1 MRKIL
6 LFALIV
12 IVLVSLNWFRELKA
26 ESLADLSNADK
37 AILKE
42 RLERKVP
49 STKKTGVYETPTIFD
64 STDIAS
70 VPDDTTRK
78 VDGSPNA
85 HQPIVTGHTGGTDI
99 MPPFESLTPFGHDL
113 FRAPSGEAS
122 PPNDIASSDDYIL
135 GPGDNIIIYLWGRVE
150 QEYNLTLD
158 REGKVFIPKVGG
170 LTAWGMTLEKFSEY
184 ARKQLSTVY
193 SEFDMTV
200 SLGKIRSIRI
210 YLTGEVN
217 RPGAYTVSSLTSLFN
232 ALYLAGGPSG
242 NGSMRDIRL
251 MRNGKQIAGVDLY
264 HFLLKGDNSVDVKLE
279 AGDAIF
285 VPVAG
290 TRVAVRG
297 QIKRPAIYELKGGE
311 RIADLLTLAG
321 GATAEAYLNRVM
333 LERIDGGNEWEV
345 VDLNLSNEQT
355 ESLDNVVLT
364 DGDRI
369 TVYSIFDFRKNMV
382 AVYGHVKHPGYY
394 ERNDSTRVSSLVS
407 RAQLQPYDVCFD
419 RANLFRRYSDLRT
432 EIIPVD
438 LNRVLAGDSTA
449 DLYLRDRD
457 SLHIYSLQDV
467 DWDRYVYIEGEV
479 KHPGSYKLYDNM
491 TVRDLIFLAG
501 SFNRSASL
509 LQAELA
515 RVDSIGQ
522 VSLQYVSLQDKALD
536 TTFLAEDDRL
546 YIRQIPEWQLHRT
559 VKVEGEVIYP
569 GEYVLSSR
577 DETLFHLLGRVG
589 GFTRNAFPEGLVF
602 ERKSIGTALQRLRV
616 PQLLEKSNP
625 IVEDSSGN
633 LNRQLLFEF
642 EPQSV
647 NRIIID
653 MNKILSTNGKLG
665 DVVLEPGD
673 HIFVPAIPSGVTIMG
688 AVGANG
694 TIKFARDN
702 SVRSYIERAGNF
714 SPQADKSGMRLIR
727 ANGEVVS
734 GKSSLGKRVELGDV
748 IVVPTKIKK
757 DHDWGKTL
765 TVVLTATTSVLT
777 SILIINKL

>member
-6 LFALIV
+6 LFALVV

-26 ESLADLSNADK
+26 QNLADLSEADK
-37 AILKE
+37 TLLKKK
-42 RLERKVP
+42 LDRKMPTDNQVN
-49 STKKTGVYETPTIFD
+49 VYETPPIFD
-64 STDIAS
+64 TTNTTLI
-70 VPDDTTRK
+70 PDDSARTDEEDRELHEPVAT
-78 VDGSPNA
+78 S
-85 HQPIVTGHTGGTDI
+85 HTEDTEE
-99 MPPFESLTPFGHDL
+99 MPPFETLMPFGHDL
-113 FRAPSGEAS
+113 FGAPYGELT
-122 PPNDIASSDDYIL
+122 PPNDIASADDYIL

-193 SEFDMTV
+193 SEFQMTV
-200 SLGKIRSIRI
+200 SLGKIRSIRV

-232 ALYLAGGPSG
+232 ALYLGGGPSE

-251 MRNGKQIAGVDLY
+251 MRNGKQVADVDLY
-264 HFLLKGDNSVDVKLE
+264 DFLLKGDNSVDVKLE

-290 TRVAVRG
+290 ARVAARG
-297 QIKRPAIYELKGGE
+297 QIKRPAVYELKGGE
-311 RIADLLTLAG
+311 SILDLLTLAG

-333 LERIDGGNEWEV
+333 LERIAGGNEWEV

-355 ESLDNVVLT
+355 DSVDNVSLT

-407 RAQLQPYDVCFD
+407 RAQLQPYDVCMD
-419 RANLFRRYSDLRT
+419 RANLFRRFSDLRT
-432 EIIPVD
+432 EIIPVN
-438 LNRVLAGDSTA
+438 LSRILAGDSTA
-449 DLYLRDRD
+449 DVYLRDRD

-479 KHPGSYKLYDNM
+479 KNPGPYKLYDNM
-491 TVRDLIFLAG
+491 SVRDLIFLAG
-501 SFNRSASL
+501 SFTRSAST

-515 RVDSIGQ
+515 RVDSVGQ
-522 VSLQYVSLQDKALD
+522 VSLQYVGLRDGTLD
-536 TTFLAEDDRL
+536 STFLQQDDRL
-546 YIRQIPEWQLHRT
+546 YVRRIPEWQMHRT

-569 GEYVLSSR
+569 GEYVLTNR
-577 DETLFHLLGRVG
+577 NETLFHLLGRVG
-589 GFTRNAFPEGLVF
+589 GFTRTAFPEGLIF
-602 ERKSIGTALQRLRV
+602 ERKSIGTALERLRV
-616 PQLLEKSNP
+616 PELLEKSNP
-625 IVEDSSGN
+625 IVEDSTGS
-633 LNRQLLFEF
+633 LNRQLLFEY
-642 EPQSV
+642 EPESI

-653 MNKILSTNGKLG
+653 MNRILSTNGREG
-665 DVVLEPGD
+665 DIILEPGD
-673 HIFVPAIPSGVTIMG
+673 HIFVPSIPSGVTVMG

-694 TIKFARDN
+694 TIKFNQGN

-714 SPQADKSGMRLIR
+714 TPQADKSGMRLIR
-727 ANGEVVS
+727 ANGEVLS
-734 GKSSLGKRVELGDV
+734 GKGALGKRVELGDV
-748 IVVPTKIKK
+748 IVIPTKIKK

-765 TVVLTATTSVLT
+765 TVVLTTTTSVLT
-777 SILIINKL
+777 SVLLINKL

>member
-6 LFALIV
+6 LFALVV

-26 ESLADLSNADK
+26 QSLADLSDADK
-37 AILKE
+37 TILKKQ
-42 RLERKVP
+42 LERKLP
-49 STKKTGVYETPTIFD
+49 SNSSSNIYETPVIFD
-64 STDIAS
+64 STDVAS
-70 VPDDTTRK
+70 PPEDSARSLEGERDM
-78 VDGSPNA
+78 
-85 HQPIVTGHTGGTDI
+85 HQPIVTDRAATGDD
-99 MPPFESLTPFGHDL
+99 MPSFESLAPFGHDL
-113 FRAPSGEAS
+113 FGAPYGEVS

-251 MRNGKQIAGVDLY
+251 MRNGAQVAGVDLY
-264 HFLLKGDNSVDVKLE
+264 DFLLKGDNSVDVKLE

-290 TRVAVRG
+290 ARVAVRG
-297 QIKRPAIYELKGGE
+297 QIKRPAVYELKGGE
-311 RIADLLTLAG
+311 RILDLLSLAG

-333 LERIDGGNEWEV
+333 LERIAGGNEWEV

-355 ESLDNVVLT
+355 DSVDNVGLT

-394 ERNDSTRVSSLVS
+394 ERNDSTRVSSLVN
-407 RAQLQPYDVCFD
+407 RAQLQPYDVCLD

-449 DLYLRDRD
+449 DLFLRDRD

-501 SFNRSASL
+501 SFTRSASL

-515 RVDSIGQ
+515 RIDSLGL
-522 VSLQYVSLQDKALD
+522 VNLQYVNLQDNSLD
-536 TTFLAEDDRL
+536 TTYLGEDDRL

-589 GFTRNAFPEGLVF
+589 GFTRNAFPEGLIF
-602 ERKSIGTALQRLRV
+602 ERKSIGTGLERLRV

-653 MNKILSTNGKLG
+653 MNRILSTNGERG
-665 DVVLEPGD
+665 DIILEPGD
-673 HIFVPAIPSGVTIMG
+673 HIFVPAVPSGVTIMG

-694 TIKFARDN
+694 TIKFAQGN

-714 SPQADKSGMRLIR
+714 SPHADKSGMRLIR

-734 GKSSLGKRVELGDV
+734 GKGALGKRVELGDV
-748 IVVPTKIKK
+748 IVVPTKIKR

-765 TVVLTATTSVLT
+765 TVVLTTTTSVLT
-777 SILIINKL
+777 SILLINKL